1 MSCDTQRRRVFTV
14 NQEELLTVE
23 EATERL
29 GVSPATF
36 WNLVKRHKLPKY
48 KVPLRGKRVFFKTA
62 DLDRLNEPYRVDD
75 EGTDGD

>member
-1 MSCDTQRRRVFTV
+1 MA
-14 NQEELLTVE
+14 QENLLTVE

-48 KVPLRGKRVFFKTA
+48 KIPMRGKRVFFKPS
-62 DLDRLNEPYRVDD
+62 DLDRLSQPIRVNGDG
-75 EGTDGD
+75 EGSGE

>member
-1 MSCDTQRRRVFTV
+1 MKQD
-14 NQEELLTVE
+14 ELLTVE

-48 KVPLRGKRVFFKTA
+48 KLPLRGKRVFFKPS
-62 DLDRLNEPYRVDD
+62 DLDRLNEPFRVNDG
-75 EGTDGD
+75 GTDGN

>member
-1 MSCDTQRRRVFTV
+1 VTQE
-14 NQEELLTVE
+14 QLLTVE

-48 KVPLRGKRVFFKTA
+48 KMPLRGKRVFFKPS
-62 DLDRLNEPYRVDD
+62 DLDRLSEPFRVNGD
-75 EGTDGD
+75 EGTDGN